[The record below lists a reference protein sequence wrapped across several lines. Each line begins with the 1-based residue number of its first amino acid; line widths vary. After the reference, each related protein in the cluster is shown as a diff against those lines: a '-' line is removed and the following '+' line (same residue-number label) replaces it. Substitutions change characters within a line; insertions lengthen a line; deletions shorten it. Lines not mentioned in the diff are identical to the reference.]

1 MKKVLRCFTLAA
13 ALLAAGAV
21 GVSARNGDVVGNIYS
36 TDIKASIN
44 GVWVDSYNI
53 GGRTVVV
60 VEDITSQYKYS
71 DTDRL
76 LVIDDLAPEFLV
88 GGGNKSKG
96 AIGTVV
102 GKIYETDIKTY
113 FRGRYLDS
121 YSLNGKMAVEIEQ
134 LGGNNEFSDIGGKNV
149 WNGEDRTICLES
161 VFRYSYDLHQ
171 RLRDKGYNMAIRSLD
186 GSLTASFERAGAV
199 GGNVLCGEEISEN
212 SMNAVWLDG
221 EIIGYRCAFPEIV
234 FADGKAVERTSIQE
248 FFYDNKIEGKLSELE
263 KIIPTAKEWEEYF
276 KNMNG
281 TVKDSLETDE
291 YMFFYVSSSTMHGA
305 SEWLFKASKTD
316 GSLVSFGDDF
326 KSVSLYGIKKYDSV
340 KIDRENE
347 KVYVHY
353 DFDYVIDLK
362 NETVERVDAV
372 K

>member
-1 MKKVLRCFTLAA
+1 MKKLLRCFGLISV
-13 ALLAAGAV
+13 LLAAGAIC
-21 GVSARNGDVVGNIYS
+21 VSAQNGDVCGNIYS
-36 TDIKASIN
+36 TDIRANIN

-71 DTDRL
+71 DADRL

-88 GGGNKSKG
+88 DGGNNASG
-96 AIGTVV
+96 ASGTVV
-102 GKIYETDIKTY
+102 GEIYETDIKTY
-113 FRGRYLDS
+113 FRGRYLDL

-134 LGGNNEFSDIGGKNV
+134 LGGNGEFSDIGGRYV
-149 WNGEDRTICLES
+149 WNSEERTICLES

-171 RLRDKGYNMAIRSLD
+171 KLGDKGYNMVISALD
-186 GSLTASFERAGAV
+186 GSLTANFERAGAV

-221 EIIGYRCAFPEIV
+221 EIVGYRCSFPEIV
-234 FADGKAVERTSIQE
+234 FADGKAVERTSLIE
-248 FFYDNKIEGKLSELE
+248 CFYEDKIESKLSELE
-263 KIIPTAKEWEEYF
+263 KVVPTAEEWDDYF

-281 TVKDSLETDE
+281 KIVDSFETDE
-291 YMFFYVSSSTMHGA
+291 YMFFYVRSSTTHGA

-316 GSLVSFGDDF
+316 GSMVSFGDNF
-326 KSVSLYGIKKYDSV
+326 KSVSLYGTKQYDSV

-353 DFDYVIDLK
+353 DYDYIIDLK
-362 NETVERVDAV
+362 TDKVERTEMQ
-372 K
+372 